1 MFVAPL
7 DKEFVINVFIFFFP
21 KTFNEGDWNQLYGE
35 NIGSI
40 LPTCQNLLIYRKL
53 DGHQCQKVST
63 EKSAYSM
70 MNGSPKRKHVTRC
83 ATGAVLIL
91 IYHL

>member
-7 DKEFVINVFIFFFP
+7 DKEFVINVFIFFFQ
-21 KTFNEGDWNQLYGE
+21 KTFNEGDWNQLYGK

-40 LPTCQNLLIYRKL
+40 SPTCQNLLIYRKL

-63 EKSAYSM
+63 EKSA
-70 MNGSPKRKHVTRC
+70 
-83 ATGAVLIL
+83 
-91 IYHL
+91 